1 MSEARNNTIPHI
13 IITGGAEQLPKN
25 PPIGGGIYRAE
36 PAFPRESYA
45 GWGGVQVAYVP
56 GQFVSYNSVTALGKE
71 TDGNIATARKNRSVD
86 PAISINSANDSIN
99 ASSAVSSDPRIVTS
113 VLEVKKALEEF
124 NQAESQRVAAEKKLG
139 TISKA
144 TAISI
149 KKGIKECGLT
159 KVHPNDY
166 DAVLRMLQ
174 RVTNKAWERDVTGPI
189 IKEIN
194 AKQRLLSQIN
204 KSNAAQ
210 ETLNVKSGELRK
222 VTVKATEDNDV
233 KEAIKVSSEF
243 LKEVTGKYGENASK
257 ISQELEDAAKGKKL
271 KNATEALEAW
281 NKHQGDIDKKYS
293 KADRAAVTKALE
305 SVSYSDVAK
314 QMNKFSKVFGFIG
327 NVNDATDLLLELN
340 KSNKTGDWKP
350 FFVKAET
357 IVASRVAGVMVAFAF
372 GLVAATPIG
381 LIGFAV
387 IMGVTSALIDE
398 ELINKFNSM
407 F

>member
-1 MSEARNNTIPHI
+1 ME
-13 IITGGAEQLPKN
+13 G
-25 PPIGGGIYRAE
+25 
-36 PAFPRESYA
+36 
-45 GWGGVQVAYVP
+45 
-56 GQFVSYNSVTALGKE
+56 
-71 TDGNIATARKNRSVD
+71 
-86 PAISINSANDSIN
+86 
-99 ASSAVSSDPRIVTS
+99 
-113 VLEVKKALEEF
+113 
-124 NQAESQRVAAEKKLG
+124 
-139 TISKA
+139 
-144 TAISI
+144 
-149 KKGIKECGLT
+149 
-159 KVHPNDY
+159 
-166 DAVLRMLQ
+166 
-174 RVTNKAWERDVTGPI
+174 
-189 IKEIN
+189 
-194 AKQRLLSQIN
+194 
-204 KSNAAQ
+204 
-210 ETLNVKSGELRK
+210 
-222 VTVKATEDNDV
+222 
-233 KEAIKVSSEF
+233 
-243 LKEVTGKYGENASK
+243 
-257 ISQELEDAAKGKKL
+257 AAKGKKL
-271 KNATEALEAW
+271 KNATEALETW

-398 ELINKFNSM
+398 ELINKFNNM

>member
-1 MSEARNNTIPHI
+1 MGEPRNNTIPHI
-13 IITGGAEQLPKN
+13 IITRGAEQLPKN

-36 PAFPRESYA
+36 PGFPRESYG
-45 GWGGVQVAYVP
+45 GWGGVQIAYVP
-56 GQFVSYNSVTALGKE
+56 GQFVSYNSVTVLGKE
-71 TDGNIATARKNRSVD
+71 TDENIATAQKNRSVD

-124 NQAESQRVAAEKKLG
+124 IQAESQRVAAEKELE
-139 TISKA
+139 TISTA

-149 KKGIKECGLT
+149 QKGIKECGLT

-166 DAVLRMLQ
+166 DAVLRVLQ

-189 IKEIN
+189 INEIN
-194 AKQRLLSQIN
+194 AKQQLLSQIN

-222 VTVKATEDNDV
+222 VTVKAMEDNDV

-257 ISQELEDAAKGKKL
+257 ISQELADAAKGKKL

-281 NKHQGDIDKKYS
+281 NKYQGDIDKKYS
-293 KADRAAVTKALE
+293 KTDRAAVTKALE

-314 QMNKFSKVFGFIG
+314 HMNKFSKVFGFIG

-357 IVASRVAGVMVAFAF
+357 IVAGRVAGVMVAFAF
-372 GLVAATPIG
+372 GLMAATPIG
-381 LIGFAV
+381 IIGFAV

-398 ELINKFNSM
+398 ELISKFNSM